1 MMLVNP
7 DEVEHRRRWAAFHA
21 ADTEGTNHLN
31 LNEFIAAMSALGYF
45 DPDDD
50 QKFTILR
57 EYFHK
62 ADEDDNGIIDIDEFL
77 SYVEE
82 TTFQD

>member
-1 MMLVNP
+1 MTTKNSRNP
-7 DEVEHRRRWAAFHA
+7 SD
-21 ADTEGTNHLN
+21 
-31 LNEFIAAMSALGYF
+31 F
-45 DPDDD
+45 DPDDE

-77 SYVEE
+77 YYVEE